1 MQIIGECEKT
11 RNDFELRK
19 RGNNKK
25 ACKLKSGKAR
35 FIHGNNREKRI
46 LSGRKPTSRKNSTL
60 IKNYFPCC
68 AFNGMISLR
77 YTWTRH
83 TPLKMIAKASAI
95 GKANHT
101 V

>member
-1 MQIIGECEKT
+1 MQIIGECEKA

-25 ACKLKSGKAR
+25 ACKLQSGKAVSYTEITGR
-35 FIHGNNREKRI
+35 ND
-46 LSGRKPTSRKNSTL
+46 LSGRKLTCLKNSIL
-60 IKNYFPCC
+60 QLKNYFPCC